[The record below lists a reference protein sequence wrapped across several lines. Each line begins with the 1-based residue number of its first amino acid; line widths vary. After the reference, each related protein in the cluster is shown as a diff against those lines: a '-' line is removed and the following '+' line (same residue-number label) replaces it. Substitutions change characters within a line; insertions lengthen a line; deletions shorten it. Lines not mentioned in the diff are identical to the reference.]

1 MRKRDKIKNITPFIF
16 GALWAILFWLMGATT
31 EGGDSLLV
39 VGGWVALVL
48 ISVLVTDEGID
59 LFDKNDN
66 EEDD

>member
-1 MRKRDKIKNITPFIF
+1 
-16 GALWAILFWLMGATT
+16 MGVTT

>member
-16 GALWAILFWLMGATT
+16 GSLWAFVFWLMGVTT

-39 VGGWVALVL
+39 VGGWIALVL